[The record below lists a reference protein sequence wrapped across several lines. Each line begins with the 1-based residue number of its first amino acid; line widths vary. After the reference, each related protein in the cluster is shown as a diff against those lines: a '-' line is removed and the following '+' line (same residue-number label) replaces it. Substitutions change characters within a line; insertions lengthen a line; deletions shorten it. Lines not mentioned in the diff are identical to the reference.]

1 MRASSLPLDHSG
13 LGVLPREECLRR
25 LRAARVGRVALIDQ
39 GEPVILPVNHAMAGT
54 LYLGGY
60 GGHARS
66 RGCWNTVEDVQP
78 SWRSIP
84 LYRLNCIGVR
94 QRYVAGP
101 PPLYAG
107 IAHSI
112 VRSEIPAVTL
122 DINLS

>member
-1 MRASSLPLDHSG
+1 MHRSKCGLELLSLTGIQRHGLTLTHSTEYSPPRTHKERAHFSIRRCRTNQNFRAG
-13 LGVLPREECLRR
+13 LS
-25 LRAARVGRVALIDQ
+25 I
-39 GEPVILPVNHAMAGT
+39 T
-54 LYLGGY
+54 L
-60 GGHARS
+60 HARS

-101 PPLYAG
+101 PSLYAG